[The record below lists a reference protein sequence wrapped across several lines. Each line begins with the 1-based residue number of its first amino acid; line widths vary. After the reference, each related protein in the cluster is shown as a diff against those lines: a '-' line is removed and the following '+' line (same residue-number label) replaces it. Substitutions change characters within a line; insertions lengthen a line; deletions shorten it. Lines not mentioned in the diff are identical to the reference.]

1 MAPAE
6 PGRFFCTAGRGL
18 EPFLARE
25 VRARLGATEVDCV
38 SGKVFFRAAAGLG
51 ELRKLRSGERL
62 FLLLKKRSP
71 LPVSG
76 SRGTGCAG
84 AGCLGKM
91 LQEIKSLVIEE
102 PKYWLAII
110 SVWRKLHG
118 HERRTGDVSKE
129 NASSLKRKSEEET
142 NSASKRQKTEQVRA
156 IVSEECQVKVG
167 ETYVAP
173 EKMSSQECW
182 IESKTSSEFPSK
194 GSGENPA
201 VNEKLGF
208 SFRVS
213 CRCSG
218 AIAKI
223 LTSQEI
229 GRAIGMALVR
239 QCGWR
244 ADLRDPDLEI
254 FVHLNDIHSVVGIPL
269 FRLPLAHREY
279 IKTAG
284 LRSTVAWAM
293 ASLAEI
299 SVSECSLQRNGILS
313 EGRGVLLIRAGAG
326 CYEGA
331 GALVLDPMC
340 GLGTILLEAAKEWPE
355 ACYWGADISH
365 SQLEGANGNIRT
377 AGLMDKIELLKAS
390 VKALPLPSESFDS
403 VISDIPFGK
412 KFKTTNDAQLLP
424 DILQEMERVLRVG
437 GTLVLLLSQEL
448 HRHADGLTKRA
459 GGDPAEASADGDS
472 GAAPAPD
479 LSVDGNSSSSAQ
491 GGGESV
497 LSRHFGSLVPEGVY
511 AVSLGKTDAF
521 IHKYRKASA
530 AGNSAVWPWA
540 EGNLKPETLQEQH
553 GRTRRNSADAD
564 KPEFLEADSRKSV
577 SRLELSSA
585 KLSRVQPNRAEQ
597 R

>member
-6 PGRFFCTAGRGL
+6 SGRFFCTAGRGL

-51 ELRKLRSGERL
+51 ELRRLRSGERP
-62 FLLLKKRSP
+62 FLLLKKHGP

-76 SRGTGCAG
+76 SR
-84 AGCLGKM
+84 GKM

-102 PKYWLAII
+102 PKYWLDII

-118 HERRTGDVSKE
+118 DQGRTGDVSQE
-129 NASSLKRKSEEET
+129 NALGLKRKSEEET
-142 NSASKRQKTEQVRA
+142 NTASKRQKMEQVRA
-156 IVSEECQVKVG
+156 IVSEECQVEVG
-167 ETYVAP
+167 ETCVAP
-173 EKMSSQECW
+173 ERLSSQECW

-218 AIAKI
+218 AIAKT
-223 LTSQEI
+223 LTSQ
-229 GRAIGMALVR
+229 
-239 QCGWR
+239 
-244 ADLRDPDLEI
+244 I

-269 FRLPLAHREY
+269 FRLPLANREY

-299 SVSECSLQRNGILS
+299 S
-313 EGRGVLLIRAGAG
+313 
-326 CYEGA
+326 A

-355 ACYWGADISH
+355 ACYWGADISD
-365 SQLEGANGNIRT
+365 SQLDGADGNIRS

-448 HRHADGLTKRA
+448 RRCVEGLTRCA
-459 GGDPAEASADGDS
+459 GGDPA
-472 GAAPAPD
+472 AAPG
-479 LSVDGNSSSSAQ
+479 VDGNSSSSTQ
-491 GGGESV
+491 GRGESL
-497 LSRHFGSLVPEGVY
+497 LSRRFGSLVPEGVY

-521 IHKYRKASA
+521 IHKYRKVSA
-530 AGNSAVWPWA
+530 AGS
-540 EGNLKPETLQEQH
+540 G
-553 GRTRRNSADAD
+553 
-564 KPEFLEADSRKSV
+564 
-577 SRLELSSA
+577 ELSGPGPGP
-585 KLSRVQPNRAEQ
+585 KGT
-597 R
+597 

>member
-1 MAPAE
+1 APPPRRPRRTGPAKMSSAE

-25 VRARLGATEVDCV
+25 VQARLGATEVDCV
-38 SGKVFFRAAAGLG
+38 SGKVFFRAAVGPG

-62 FLLLKKRSP
+62 FLLLKKHSP

-76 SRGTGCAG
+76 SRG
-84 AGCLGKM
+84 KM
-91 LQEIKSLVIEE
+91 LHEIKSLVIGE
-102 PKYWLAII
+102 PKYWLDII
-110 SVWRKLHG
+110 SAWRKLHG
-118 HERRTGDVSKE
+118 HKGETDDVSQE
-129 NASSLKRKSEEET
+129 NALALKRKSEET
-142 NSASKRQKTEQVRA
+142 NTASKRQKTEQVRA
-156 IVSEECQVKVG
+156 IASEECQVEAG
-167 ETYVAP
+167 ETCVAP
-173 EKMSSQECW
+173 GRKSSQECW
-182 IESKTSSEFPSK
+182 TESKTSSELPSK
-194 GSGENPA
+194 GSGENPTA
-201 VNEKLGF
+201 NEKLSF

-229 GRAIGMALVR
+229 GRAIGIMLVK

-254 FVHLNDIHSVVGIPL
+254 FVHLNDIQSVVGIPL
-269 FRLPLAHREY
+269 FRLPLANREY
-279 IKTAG
+279 IKRAG

-299 SVSECSLQRNGILS
+299 S
-313 EGRGVLLIRAGAG
+313 
-326 CYEGA
+326 A

-355 ACYWGADISH
+355 AYYWGADISD
-365 SQLEGANGNIRT
+365 SQLEGADGNIRT

-390 VKALPLPSESFDS
+390 VKALPLPSEGFDS

-448 HRHADGLTKRA
+448 RRRVDGLTKCA
-459 GGDPAEASADGDS
+459 GSDSAEASADGDS
-472 GAAPAPD
+472 GAAPAQA
-479 LSVDGNSSSSAQ
+479 LSVDGNSSSLTQ

-521 IHKYRKASA
+521 IHKYRKVSA
-530 AGNSAVWPWA
+530 PGT
-540 EGNLKPETLQEQH
+540 G
-553 GRTRRNSADAD
+553 
-564 KPEFLEADSRKSV
+564 
-577 SRLELSSA
+577 
-585 KLSRVQPNRAEQ
+585 
-597 R
+597 

>member
-1 MAPAE
+1 PPHRPGLVKMSSAE

-38 SGKVFFRAAAGLG
+38 SGKVFFRAAAGAG

-62 FLLLKKRSP
+62 FLLLKKHSP

-76 SRGTGCAG
+76 NK
-84 AGCLGKM
+84 GKM
-91 LQEIKSLVIEE
+91 LHEIKSLVIEE
-102 PKYWLAII
+102 PKYWLDVI

-118 HERRTGDVSKE
+118 HEGKTDDVFQE
-129 NASSLKRKSEEET
+129 NTLAPKRKSEEEANT
-142 NSASKRQKTEQVRA
+142 ASKRQKTEQLRA
-156 IVSEECQVKVG
+156 IVSEECQVEAGKG
-167 ETYVAP
+167 CVAP
-173 EKMSSQECW
+173 ERMRGQEYW
-182 IESKTSSEFPSK
+182 IESKTFPSK
-194 GSGENPA
+194 GSGENPTA
-201 VNEKLGF
+201 NEKLSF

-229 GRAIGMALVR
+229 GRAIGIALVK

-244 ADLRDPDLEI
+244 ADLRDPDIEI

-269 FRLPLAHREY
+269 FRLPLANREY
-279 IKTAG
+279 IRTAG

-299 SVSECSLQRNGILS
+299 S
-313 EGRGVLLIRAGAG
+313 
-326 CYEGA
+326 A

-355 ACYWGADISH
+355 ACYWGADISD
-365 SQLEGANGNIRT
+365 SQLEGADGNIRT

-412 KFKTTNDAQLLP
+412 KFKIMNDVQLLP

-437 GTLVLLLSQEL
+437 GTIVLLLSQDL
-448 HRHADGLTKRA
+448 CKRMDCLTKCA
-459 GGDPAEASADGDS
+459 GSDSPEATADGDS
-472 GAAPAPD
+472 EAAPAEA
-479 LSVDGNSSSSAQ
+479 LSVNGNSSSLAH
-491 GGGESV
+491 GVGESF
-497 LSRHFGSLVPEGVY
+497 LSSRHFGSLVPDGVY

-521 IHKYRKASA
+521 IYKYRKVSA
-530 AGNSAVWPWA
+530 AGN
-540 EGNLKPETLQEQH
+540 
-553 GRTRRNSADAD
+553 
-564 KPEFLEADSRKSV
+564 
-577 SRLELSSA
+577 
-585 KLSRVQPNRAEQ
+585 
-597 R
+597 

>member
-1 MAPAE
+1 MSSAE

-38 SGKVFFRAAAGLG
+38 TGKVFFRAAAGPG

-62 FLLLKKRSP
+62 FLLLKKHSP
-71 LPVSG
+71 LPVS
-76 SRGTGCAG
+76 RNK
-84 AGCLGKM
+84 GKM
-91 LQEIKSLVIEE
+91 LHEIKSLVIEE
-102 PKYWLAII
+102 PEYWLDII
-110 SVWRKLHG
+110 SLWRKLSG
-118 HERRTGDVSKE
+118 HEGKTDDFSQE
-129 NASSLKRKSEEET
+129 NTLALKRKSEEET
-142 NSASKRQKTEQVRA
+142 NTASKRQKTGQVRA
-156 IVSEECQVKVG
+156 IVSKECQVEAG
-167 ETYVAP
+167 ERCVAP
-173 EKMSSQECW
+173 ERVRGQEYW

-194 GSGENPA
+194 GSGENPTA
-201 VNEKLGF
+201 DEKLSF

-229 GRAIGMALVR
+229 GRAIGVALVK

-244 ADLRDPDLEI
+244 ADLRDPDIEI

-269 FRLPLAHREY
+269 FRLPLANREY
-279 IKTAG
+279 IRTAG

-299 SVSECSLQRNGILS
+299 S
-313 EGRGVLLIRAGAG
+313 
-326 CYEGA
+326 A

-355 ACYWGADISH
+355 ACYWGADISD
-365 SQLEGANGNIRT
+365 SQLEGADGNIRT

-412 KFKTTNDAQLLP
+412 KFKITNDAQLLP

-437 GTLVLLLSQEL
+437 GTVVLLLSQDL
-448 HRHADGLTKRA
+448 RKRMDGLTKCA
-459 GGDPAEASADGDS
+459 GSDSPEAAADGDS
-472 GAAPAPD
+472 EAAPAKSR
-479 LSVDGNSSSSAQ
+479 SVDGNSSSLAR
-491 GGGESV
+491 GVGESF
-497 LSRHFGSLVPEGVY
+497 LSSRHFGSLVPDGVY
-511 AVSLGKTDAF
+511 AVSLGKMDAF
-521 IHKYRKASA
+521 IHKYRKVSA
-530 AGNSAVWPWA
+530 AGKW
-540 EGNLKPETLQEQH
+540 
-553 GRTRRNSADAD
+553 
-564 KPEFLEADSRKSV
+564 
-577 SRLELSSA
+577 ELSGTVL
-585 KLSRVQPNRAEQ
+585 KET
-597 R
+597 